1 MQTLSL
7 SYIHTR
13 THTRTHTHTQTHGH
27 THTHTH
33 TQYEVVRCG
42 LGSKKDTAWTKPKIR
57 LRKTGSYSKK
67 NLNASPAP
75 NVNMVPDGVDRRA
88 LFIIHYPN

>member
-1 MQTLSL
+1 MYVCRLSL
-7 SYIHTR
+7 SHTYTHAR
-13 THTRTHTHTQTHGH
+13 THAHTHTRKQTD

-88 LFIIHYPN
+88 LFIIH